1 MYTHKYKSPV
11 GDILLSSDGEF
22 LTGLSFKFNPEDYN
36 QNQNLNSVFE
46 STILWLDT
54 YISGK
59 KPDFTPPFRMTGTD
73 FQVKVWNLLL
83 KIPYGQTTTYGNIA
97 NEIAALTGIER
108 MSAQAVGGAVGR
120 NKIAIIIPCHRV
132 IGSNGSLTGYAGGIN
147 IKENLLML
155 EKIFNFK
162 KLKEV

>member
-54 YISGK
+54 YFSGK

-97 NEIAALTGIER
+97 SEFAALTGVKH

-132 IGSNGSLTGYAGGIN
+132 IGSNGNLTGYAGGIN
-147 IKENLLML
+147 IKEKLLML

>member
-11 GDILLSSDGEF
+11 GDILLSSDGKF
-22 LTGLSFKFNPEDYN
+22 LTGLSFKFNPEDY
-36 QNQNLNSVFE
+36 NQNLNSVFE

-54 YISGK
+54 YFSGK
-59 KPDFTPPFRMTGTD
+59 NPDFTPLFRMTGTD

-97 NEIAALTGIER
+97 SEIAALTGIER

-132 IGSNGSLTGYAGGIN
+132 IGSNGNLTGYAGGID
-147 IKENLLML
+147 IKEKLLML
-155 EKIFNFK
+155 EKFLI
-162 KLKEV
+162 LKN

>member
-54 YISGK
+54 YFSGK

-73 FQVKVWNLLL
+73 FQVKV
-83 KIPYGQTTTYGNIA
+83 
-97 NEIAALTGIER
+97 
-108 MSAQAVGGAVGR
+108 
-120 NKIAIIIPCHRV
+120 
-132 IGSNGSLTGYAGGIN
+132 
-147 IKENLLML
+147 
-155 EKIFNFK
+155 
-162 KLKEV
+162 

>member
-11 GDILLSSDGEF
+11 GDILLSSDGKF
-22 LTGLSFKFNPEDYN
+22 LTGLSFKFNPEDY
-36 QNQNLNSVFE
+36 NQNLNSVFE

-54 YISGK
+54 YFSGK

-97 NEIAALTGIER
+97 SEIAALTGIER

-132 IGSNGSLTGYAGGIN
+132 IGSNGNLTGYAGGID
-147 IKENLLML
+147 IKEKLLML
-155 EKIFNFK
+155 EKFLI
-162 KLKEV
+162 LKN

>member
-36 QNQNLNSVFE
+36 QNLNSVFE

-54 YISGK
+54 YFSGK
-59 KPDFTPPFRMTGTD
+59 KPDFTPLFRMTGTD

-97 NEIAALTGIER
+97 SEFAALTGVKH

-132 IGSNGSLTGYAGGIN
+132 IGSNGSLTGYAGGID
-147 IKENLLML
+147 IKEKLLML
-155 EKIFNFK
+155 EKFLI
-162 KLKEV
+162 LKN

>member
-1 MYTHKYKSPV
+1 M
-11 GDILLSSDGEF
+11 
-22 LTGLSFKFNPEDYN
+22 
-36 QNQNLNSVFE
+36 
-46 STILWLDT
+46 
-54 YISGK
+54 
-59 KPDFTPPFRMTGTD
+59 
-73 FQVKVWNLLL
+73 LL

-132 IGSNGSLTGYAGGIN
+132 IGSNGNLTGYAGGIN
-147 IKENLLML
+147 IKEKLLML

>member
-22 LTGLSFKFNPEDYN
+22 LTGLSFKFNHKDYN

-46 STILWLDT
+46 STILWLDR
-54 YISGK
+54 YFSGK

-83 KIPYGQTTTYGNIA
+83 KIPYSQTTTYGNIA
-97 NEIAALTGIER
+97 NEIAALTGVKH

-132 IGSNGSLTGYAGGIN
+132 IGSNGSLTGYAGGID
-147 IKENLLML
+147 IKEKLLIL

-162 KLKEV
+162 N

>member
-11 GDILLSSDGEF
+11 GDILLSSDGKF
-22 LTGLSFKFNPEDYN
+22 LTGLSFKFNPEDY
-36 QNQNLNSVFE
+36 NQNLNSVFE

-54 YISGK
+54 YFSGK
-59 KPDFTPPFRMTGTD
+59 NPDFTPLFRMTGTD

-97 NEIAALTGIER
+97 SEFAALTGVKH

-132 IGSNGSLTGYAGGIN
+132 IGSNGNLTGYAGGID
-147 IKENLLML
+147 IKEKLLML
-155 EKIFNFK
+155 EKFLI
-162 KLKEV
+162 LKN

>member
-1 MYTHKYKSPV
+1 MYTHKYKSPF

-22 LTGLSFKFNPEDYN
+22 LTGLSFKFKPEDFDKN
-36 QNQNLNSVFE
+36 KNVNSVFE

-54 YISGK
+54 YFSGK
-59 KPDFTPPFRMTGTD
+59 KPDFTPPFRMTGTG

-83 KIPYGQTTTYGNIA
+83 KIPYGQTTTYGR
-97 NEIAALTGIER
+97 IAALTGEKR

-132 IGSNGSLTGYAGGIN
+132 IGSNGSLTGYAGGID
-147 IKENLLML
+147 IKEKLLRL

-162 KLKEV
+162 NLKEV